1 MSGQAMSGWWTVFVK
16 EVREN
21 LRDRRALG
29 MALLYGPLFGP
40 VLFAAITTF
49 IVGKRADDAE
59 RPLAVAIIG
68 AERAPNLVA
77 FIRQQGVQIKAP
89 PADPEAAIRAQRES
103 VIMVIA
109 ADYADDWQ
117 AGRPA
122 RVELL
127 IDESRQETRQVLGRV
142 RGLLEAHA
150 SQIASLR
157 LLLRGIDPQVGA
169 PLSIAYRDLSTAQG
183 RGAVL
188 LAMLPYFLLLCAFLG
203 GMYLAIDATAGERE
217 RQSLE
222 ALMTTPVAPG
232 QIMAGKLAATTLFA
246 VASVVVCITAF
257 QFGIGFV
264 PSADLG
270 FVLELSPQ
278 AAVQVLILVVPVAL
292 LASAIQTVIASFA
305 RSFREAQTYLQFLMV
320 IPSIPSILLAIAPFK
335 PVAWMLLTPLLSQSL
350 LINQLARGEAISLAD
365 LLLCVG
371 GTVAASLVTAGLAVR
386 LYGHE
391 RLALA
396 G

>member
-1 MSGQAMSGWWTVFVK
+1 MSGRPMSPWWTVFVK

-68 AERAPNLVA
+68 VEHAPTLVA
-77 FIRQQGVQIKAP
+77 FIRQQGVTIQAP
-89 PADPEAAIRAQRES
+89 PADPEAAIREQRET
-103 VIMVIA
+103 VIVRIGP
-109 ADYADDWQ
+109 DYATDWQ

-127 IDESRQETRQVLGRV
+127 IDESRQETRRTLTRV
-142 RGLLEAHA
+142 RGLLDAYA
-150 SQIASLR
+150 SQTASLR

-169 PLSIAYRDLSTAQG
+169 PLSIAYRDLSTAQN

-246 VASVVVCITAF
+246 VISVVVCIAAF

-264 PSADLG
+264 PTADLG
-270 FVLELSPQ
+270 FALRLSPQ
-278 AAVQVLILVVPVAL
+278 AAVQVLVLVAPVAF

-350 LINQLARGEAISLAD
+350 LINQLARGEAVSTAD

-371 GTVAASLVTAGLAVR
+371 GTVAASLATAALAVR
-386 LYGHE
+386 LYGDE

>member
-1 MSGQAMSGWWTVFVK
+1 MSTRTMSGWWEVFVK

-59 RPLAVAIIG
+59 RPLAIAIVH
-68 AERAPNLVA
+68 AERAPNLVE
-77 FIRQQGVQIKAP
+77 FIRQQGVTIKTA
-89 PADPEAAIRAQRES
+89 PADPEAAIRDQQEA
-103 VIMVIA
+103 VILRIA
-109 ADYADDWQ
+109 PDYAEDWRE
-117 AGRPA
+117 GRPA

-127 IDESRQETRQVLGRV
+127 LDESRLETRQIMGRV
-142 RGLLEAHA
+142 RALLDGYAG
-150 SQIASLR
+150 QIADLR
-157 LLLRGIDPQVGA
+157 LRLRGLDPQVVA
-169 PLSIAYRDLSTAQG
+169 PLSVARRDLSTAQG
-183 RGAVL
+183 RGATFMAL
-188 LAMLPYFLLLCAFLG
+188 LPYFLLLCAFLG

-222 ALMTTPVAPG
+222 ALMTVPVAPG

-246 VASVVVCITAF
+246 VISVLVCIVAF
-257 QFGIGFV
+257 QFGIRFV
-264 PSADLG
+264 PTDDLG
-270 FVLELSPQ
+270 FSLSLSPK
-278 AAVQVLILVVPVAL
+278 AALQVLVLVAPVAF

-320 IPSIPSILLAIAPFK
+320 IPSIPSVVLAIAPFK

-350 LINQLARGEAISLAD
+350 LINQLARGEAIAMVD

-371 GTVAASLVTAGLAVR
+371 GTIAAGLASAAVAVR
-386 LYGHE
+386 LYGSE